1 MRKKLPIEVDVPE
14 LLCTVG
20 LLATATAKE
29 SAVGD
34 LVLLAFYFLWR
45 VGEYAVKHSRNNS
58 KQTKQ
63 FCMKDVL
70 FFQRNAMGQ
79 LRQLSSRRATDEQLL
94 EAAGVSFMLRNQK
107 NGWKNVCIHHE
118 ANGDPK
124 LCPVKAAARRFV
136 HIRTHMNDDWDTF
149 LSAYFDDD
157 GRHDISDKDISVG
170 LKAAAT
176 TLNYPVEKGI
186 PIELVDTH
194 SLRGGGANALSL
206 AGYSD
211 REIQK
216 MGRWRGTTFMEYI
229 REELA
234 CFSKGM
240 STSMKKR
247 FGFMNIAGGHL
258 QDITNSVINSEY
270 NTNVSE

>member
-1 MRKKLPIEVDVPE
+1 
-14 LLCTVG
+14 
-20 LLATATAKE
+20 
-29 SAVGD
+29 
-34 LVLLAFYFLWR
+34 
-45 VGEYAVKHSRNNS
+45 
-58 KQTKQ
+58 
-63 FCMKDVL
+63 
-70 FFQRNAMGQ
+70 
-79 LRQLSSRRATDEQLL
+79 
-94 EAAGVSFMLRNQK
+94 
-107 NGWKNVCIHHE
+107 
-118 ANGDPK
+118 
-124 LCPVKAAARRFV
+124 
-136 HIRTHMNDDWDTF
+136 MNDDWDTF